1 MSIDLYSWEYRPPL
15 LNAPLI
21 RRVKKRSVP
30 NFGDEIGPMVVRAL
44 LQERGIHY
52 ASPAS
57 AAQKLFSVGSVMHF
71 VKPGDHVWGTGIN
84 AKRPMTLVDMTG
96 VTVHAVRG
104 PKTAESLKAQGISV
118 PPIYGDPGMLIKH
131 VPELKSAIAPRKT
144 RRVSLIPNFNDLAR
158 YRSHPDLI
166 SPLQPP
172 RDIVEKISQS
182 ELVIG
187 SSLHAM
193 VFADALGVPS
203 RLISSSH
210 EHPFKYEDYYLGS
223 GRQPQRVAATPE
235 EAIKFGGGDSLD
247 FDEKPLID
255 ALPYELFDGS
265 SVLGEAAVQ
274 QNGELNDK

>member
-52 ASPAS
+52 ESPAN
-57 AAQKLFSVGSVMHF
+57 AAQRLFSVGSVMHF
-71 VKPGDHVWGTGIN
+71 VKSGDHVWGTGIN

-96 VTVHAVRG
+96 VTVHAARG
-104 PKTAESLKAQGISV
+104 PKTAEALEKLGIRV
-118 PPIYGDPGMLIKH
+118 PRTYGDPGLLIKH
-131 VPELKSAIAPRKT
+131 VTELKNAIASRTT
-144 RRVSLIPNFNDLAR
+144 RRVALIPNFNDLAR
-158 YRSHPDLI
+158 YRSHPDLV

-172 RDIVEKISQS
+172 REIVEQISQS

-223 GRQPQRVAATPE
+223 SRDPQRPAETPD
-235 EAIKFGGGDSLD
+235 EAIRLGGGDSLD

-255 ALPYELFDGS
+255 ALPYDLFR
-265 SVLGEAAVQ
+265 AASDVK
-274 QNGELNDK
+274 G